1 MKSPRIRL
9 LTTAAVLVG
18 MLVLTSALA
27 QPAAAPTAPVV
38 ARLGTCDIVE
48 LFTNYQRA
56 KDLTTQLNERR
67 QAITVER
74 DKRTKAINALQAEL
88 ENYKKSS
95 PKYEQT
101 VDEIQRLGIEAKAY
115 LEYQDALALREH
127 RNLTKEMYAEI
138 KATIA
143 KVAKQRG
150 LNVILQ
156 REGDTLDTDNPSEM
170 LRQIY
175 MRKVLFTEDNLDI
188 TEPVLTALNLA
199 YRAKAP
205 AGATTKP

>member
-1 MKSPRIRL
+1 MKSPRSRVL
-9 LTTAAVLVG
+9 TAAALLVAVLF
-18 MLVLTSALA
+18 LVSALA
-27 QPAAAPTAPVV
+27 QPAEAPTAPPL
-38 ARLGTCDIVE
+38 ARVGTCDIVE

-67 QAITVER
+67 QAITAER

-88 ENYKKSS
+88 ENYKKDS

-127 RNLTKEMYAEI
+127 RKLTKEMYAEI
-138 KATIA
+138 KAVIA
-143 KVAKQRG
+143 RVAKQRG
-150 LNVILQ
+150 LNVVLQ
-156 REGDTLDTDNPSEM
+156 RESDTLDTDNPTEM

-175 MRKVLFTEDNLDI
+175 TRKVLFTEDGLDI
-188 TEPVLTALNLA
+188 TDVVLTALNQA

>member
-1 MKSPRIRL
+1 MKSP
-9 LTTAAVLVG
+9 LTRVLTAAVVLVG
-18 MLVLTSALA
+18 VLVLTNALA
-27 QPAAAPTAPVV
+27 QPAAAPAAPPA
-38 ARLGTCDIVE
+38 ARVGTCDIVE

-56 KDLTTQLNERR
+56 KDLTSQLNERR

-74 DKRTKAINALQAEL
+74 DKRTKAINTLQAEL
-88 ENYKKSS
+88 ENYKKAS

-127 RNLTKEMYAEI
+127 RNLTKEMYTEI
-138 KATIA
+138 KAVIA

-150 LNVILQ
+150 LNIILQ
-156 REGDTLDTDNPSEM
+156 REPDTLDTDSPSEM

-175 MRKVLFTEDNLDI
+175 TRKVLFTEDGLDI
-188 TEPVLTALNLA
+188 TDVVLAALNQA
-199 YRAKAP
+199 YRVKAP
-205 AGATTKP
+205 AGATTRP